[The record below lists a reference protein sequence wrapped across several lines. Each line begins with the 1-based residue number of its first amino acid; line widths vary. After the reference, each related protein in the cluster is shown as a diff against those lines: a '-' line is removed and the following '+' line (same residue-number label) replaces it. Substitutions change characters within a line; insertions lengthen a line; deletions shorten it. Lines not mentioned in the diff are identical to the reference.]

1 MFEIFMLIENV
12 IEIQFVIGKFTS
24 ICIILYNLVILKGF
38 CFDHK
43 LQFDIKTLPTFQVI
57 KLQ

>member
-1 MFEIFMLIENV
+1 MLIENV
-12 IEIQFVIGKFTS
+12 IEIQLIIGKFTS